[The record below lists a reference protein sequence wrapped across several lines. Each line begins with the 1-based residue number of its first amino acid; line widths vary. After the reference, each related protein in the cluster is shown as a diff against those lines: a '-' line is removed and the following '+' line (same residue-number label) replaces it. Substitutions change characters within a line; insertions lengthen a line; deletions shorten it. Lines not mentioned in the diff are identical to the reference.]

1 MPPSSSGTAGTGG
14 AEVERQIRRLA
25 LGFLVLF
32 VALAANIN
40 YIQVIAAQD
49 LYNDNANL
57 KRQLIDEYNVNR
69 GSIVAGDGQTVLAI
83 SRRTGGD
90 LKYLRRYPTEPG
102 LAYGHL
108 TGFASLV
115 YAKTELE
122 STYNDYL
129 AGRADELFP
138 QRLVDEFLGR
148 DQKGAS
154 IVLTIDPDLQA
165 VAAQALGDEVGAVAA
180 IDPQT
185 GAVLALVSNPTYDPN
200 PLAGHRPDRV
210 RRAYESLDPDDP
222 TSPMVS
228 NATDTFFPPGSSFKI
243 VTAAAALE
251 DGMSPQDTI
260 PNPPALDVPQTDQDI
275 HNFGGGQCP
284 GGSQITLALA
294 LQISCN
300 VAFGQL
306 GLDLGAQKLVD
317 QSHRFGFSQDI
328 PFDIPFVEAEI
339 PGVDAFQDDLPA
351 VAQSAIG
358 QRDVRTNV
366 LHMALVAGAIGNGGV
381 LMQPRLVEEIRDPSG
396 RVFQQLGPEV
406 YGRPMSAENAGILT
420 DMMVAVVAAGTG
432 TAAQLPGVSVAGK
445 TGTAQTAENEP
456 PHAWF
461 VAFAPA
467 EDPRIAVAVVVLN
480 GGSLGDEATGGA
492 LSAPIA
498 RQVIEAALSG

>member
-1 MPPSSSGTAGTGG
+1 M
-14 AEVERQIRRLA
+14 ERQIRRLA
-25 LGFLVLF
+25 LGFLILF

-40 YIQVIAAQD
+40 YLQVIAAED
-49 LYNDNANL
+49 LYNDDANL
-57 KRQLIDEYNVNR
+57 KRQLIDEYNVAR
-69 GSIVAGDGQTVLAI
+69 GTIVAGDRQTVLAI
-83 SRRTGGD
+83 SRRTGGQ
-90 LKYLRRYPTEPG
+90 LKYLRRYPTDPALG
-102 LAYGHL
+102 YGHL
-108 TGFASLV
+108 TGFYSIV
-115 YAKTELE
+115 FGKTELE

-154 IVLTIDPDLQA
+154 IVLTIDPDLQDVA
-165 VAAQALGDEVGAVAA
+165 VRALGDEVGAVAA

-185 GAVLALVSNPTYDPN
+185 GAVLALVANPTFDPN
-200 PLAGHRPDRV
+200 PLASHRPRQV
-210 RRAYESLDPDDP
+210 RRAYEALNPEDPR
-222 TSPMVS
+222 SPMVS

-251 DGMSPQDTI
+251 DGMTPQDTI
-260 PNPPALDVPQTDQDI
+260 PNPPALDVPQTDRDI

-284 GGSQITLALA
+284 GGSQITLASA
-294 LQISCN
+294 LQVSCN

-306 GLDLGAQKLVD
+306 GLDLGAEKLVE
-317 QSHRFGFSQDI
+317 QAHRFGFSQDVT
-328 PFDIPFVEAEI
+328 FDIPFVEAEI
-339 PGVDAFQDDLPA
+339 PDVAAFQDDLPA

-358 QRDVRTNV
+358 QRDVRTNA

-381 LMQPRLVEEIRDPSG
+381 MMQPRLVEEIRDPAG
-396 RVFQQLGPEV
+396 RVFRELGPQV
-406 YGRPMSAENAGILT
+406 YGRPMSAPNAATLT

-432 TAAQLPGVSVAGK
+432 TAAQIPGVSVAGK
-445 TGTAQTAENEP
+445 TGTAQTAENES

-467 EDPRIAVAVVVLN
+467 GDPQIAVAVVVLN
-480 GGSLGDEATGGA
+480 GGSLGNEATGGA

-498 RQVIEAALSG
+498 QQVIEAGLSG